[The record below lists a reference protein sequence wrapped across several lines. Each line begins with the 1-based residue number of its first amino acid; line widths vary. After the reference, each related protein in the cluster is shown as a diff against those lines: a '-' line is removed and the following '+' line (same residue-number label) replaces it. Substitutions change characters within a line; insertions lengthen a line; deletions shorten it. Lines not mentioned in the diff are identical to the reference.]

1 MLLSFNFNL
10 LKYFGD
16 FKNDII
22 FASDYLHIM
31 ERQNTEIRQ
40 EQIKQA
46 VLDIIYTD
54 GLKHLSTRNL
64 ANRIGMSEGAIF
76 RHFPTKQ
83 DIILSIIQD
92 VHTDFIGE
100 LRKIATSQLEPEV
113 RLEKFVCETV
123 SYLTKNKGITML
135 LFSEASHNNDT
146 SMKGSLQQI
155 FNNQK
160 KLVSKI
166 FLDGIAGGKWD
177 ESVPVESL
185 AMLYMG
191 IPVSLNIELILS
203 GGEFHVDN
211 FCNSMMQLLL
221 KILNK

>member
-1 MLLSFNFNL
+1 
-10 LKYFGD
+10 
-16 FKNDII
+16 
-22 FASDYLHIM
+22 M
-31 ERQNTEIRQ
+31 ERQNTDIRQ

-54 GLKHLSTRNL
+54 GLKNLSTRNL

-83 DIILSIIQD
+83 DIILSIIKD
-92 VHTDFIGE
+92 VQTDFIGQ
-100 LRKIATSQLEPEV
+100 LRRIANSELEPEA
-113 RLEKFVCETV
+113 RLERFVCETV
-123 SYLTKNKGITML
+123 NYLTKNKGITML

-166 FLDGIAGGKWD
+166 FLDGIAEGKWD

-203 GGEFHVDN
+203 GGEFHADN
-211 FCNSMMQLLL
+211 FCSSMMQLLL